1 MEIGM
6 SIHASPSV
14 RSKQWLADLIAQQPR
29 GHSLRREFYTKEAI
43 FARDVE
49 RIFMRHWLCAGHESS
64 APKPGD
70 YFLYEMGPESVIII
84 RGQDRK
90 LRALVNVCRHR
101 GSRVCLEKS
110 GSIKVFVCPYHAWS
124 YNLDGSLRAARHMP
138 AEFDGTSHGLKQI
151 HLEVVEGL
159 VFISFA
165 DEALDFKDARQALSS
180 AYGPYGWATAKVAY
194 QELYQIEANWK
205 LAVENYLECYHC
217 APSHREYSKLH
228 ALEQPPAKIE
238 ALNASMEERTRRLG
252 ITIPPCLNWPNSSGG
267 DTPVRTFRY
276 ALYDG
281 VKTGSKDGKPVAPL
295 MGVFTD
301 YDGGV
306 TSTHIGPAS
315 FFIAYSDHGVIY
327 RFMPRTAKAAD
338 MEVIWLVHGDA
349 REGVDYHVK
358 HLAWLWKVTTEAD
371 KRITEDNQRGVNST
385 YYRPGP
391 YAPMEANVNCYIDWY
406 LSEIT

>member
-1 MEIGM
+1 MNV
-6 SIHASPSV
+6 HTSPGI
-14 RSKQWLADLIAQQPR
+14 RTKQWLADLITQQPR
-29 GHSLRREFYTKEAI
+29 GQSLRQEFYTKEII
-43 FARDVE
+43 FKRDIE
-49 RIFMRHWLCAGHESS
+49 RVFMRHWLCAGHESS

-70 YFLYEMGPESVIII
+70 YFLYKMGPESVIII

-101 GSRVCLEKS
+101 GSRICLEKR
-110 GSIKVFVCPYHAWS
+110 GFVKVLVCPYHAWS

-138 AEFDGTSHGLKQI
+138 ADFAGTSHALKQI
-151 HLEVVEGL
+151 HLRVVEGL

-165 DEALDFKDARQALSS
+165 DEPLGFKNARQAISS
-180 AYGPYGWATAKVAY
+180 TYGPYGWAKAKVAH

-217 APSHREYSKLH
+217 APSHREYSKFH

-238 ALNASMEERTRRLG
+238 ALNACMDERTRRLG
-252 ITIPPCLNWPNSSGG
+252 VTIPPYLNWQNSSGG
-267 DTPVRTFRY
+267 ETPVRAFRY

-281 VKTGSKDGKPVAPL
+281 VKTGSKDGKPLAPL
-295 MGVFTD
+295 MGVFSD

-327 RFMPRTAKAAD
+327 RFMPRTAKASD

-349 REGVDYHVK
+349 REGVDYDVK
-358 HLAWLWKVTTEAD
+358 QLTWLWKVTTEAD

-406 LSEIT
+406 LGEIA